1 MEFKHRAVLVH
12 NLIYFPFSPSSP
24 PPTSQIEGVQT
35 VRLNPVPDGQVLPEE
50 LTVFSTRFTA
60 YFSDKT
66 TLFFLSFAT
75 FSLFCCCRPLTF
87 LLHMKPDRRG
97 NVFFFSKEPFDD
109 MVVSCLEGGKMFCK
123 TDVVISQFCVLWV
136 CKGGC
141 VGVLIDPGLML
152 IIRLC
157 NACVIDLRV
166 YTRHQCLVVVSID
179 AWCVVEC
186 YCLGFHDALFALFR
200 KRTRVL
206 WAHPVPP
213 SRSS

>member
-1 MEFKHRAVLVH
+1 MRWLKRRNDQVIKMEFKHRAVLVH

-66 TLFFLSFAT
+66 TLFFLSF
-75 FSLFCCCRPLTF
+75 
-87 LLHMKPDRRG
+87 LLLPSI
-97 NVFFFSKEPFDD
+97 NVSSAYETRQTGKCFFFSKEPFDD
-109 MVVSCLEGGKMFCK
+109 MVVSCLEGGKIFCK

-179 AWCVVEC
+179 A
-186 YCLGFHDALFALFR
+186 
-200 KRTRVL
+200 
-206 WAHPVPP
+206 
-213 SRSS
+213 